1 MTKEVLRMYNIYSW
15 EGNIN
20 LIQNG
25 NFHLFEGEVVGLVG
39 NNHSGKSAFMG
50 AVTGEFPCK
59 SGKIW
64 ISENIK
70 RIDSIERAR
79 KGGVFLIKDE
89 SSLIEEFSIRDTM
102 KLNYGLA
109 EKGVGYQDYLK
120 KCKEIFHLLNI
131 SDAQNLKMDYDC
143 KIRDMTFHQRVLIE
157 IAQAMVCN
165 AKIIVMDSVV
175 GMLSQS
181 ARVRMREVFCLLVNR
196 GISIV
201 LIENQIECIRIY
213 LNRLCVMRKGKVV
226 AELNSSEVDANL
238 VSTLMEG
245 EKRELQDTV
254 GGDCISEACKAKAI
268 LKFDGVFT
276 SQGILNGLSLTL
288 YEGETLGIWN
298 KNRHSG
304 TAIAQILQGEMPFVK
319 GAITIGN
326 EAFLGQVGRTLK
338 PGLAV
343 LPESDQLFTNM
354 SIGEN
359 ISISALR
366 QNSYGKVVMKEGELR
381 YITQNLV
388 EEYFDNGKYKT
399 FIDQIVFESLIIK
412 KKISLCRAIASGAGI
427 FVYSNPFSHLDEGE
441 RKLFSQDIQKTAQ
454 KGISQIIISAHAE
467 MLYSVCS
474 RILEI
479 ERGVIVRETVSPTGG
494 R

>member
-1 MTKEVLRMYNIYSW
+1 M
-15 EGNIN
+15 
-20 LIQNG
+20 
-25 NFHLFEGEVVGLVG
+25 
-39 NNHSGKSAFMG
+39 
-50 AVTGEFPCK
+50 
-59 SGKIW
+59 
-64 ISENIK
+64 
-70 RIDSIERAR
+70 
-79 KGGVFLIKDE
+79 
-89 SSLIEEFSIRDTM
+89 
-102 KLNYGLA
+102 A
-109 EKGVGYQDYLK
+109 EP
-120 KCKEIFHLLNI
+120 
-131 SDAQNLKMDYDC
+131 
-143 KIRDMTFHQRVLIE
+143 
-157 IAQAMVCN
+157 
-165 AKIIVMDSVV
+165 
-175 GMLSQS
+175 LSQ
-181 ARVRMREVFCLLVNR
+181 A
-196 GISIV
+196 
-201 LIENQIECIRIY
+201 
-213 LNRLCVMRKGKVV
+213 
-226 AELNSSEVDANL
+226 
-238 VSTLMEG
+238 
-245 EKRELQDTV
+245 
-254 GGDCISEACKAKAI
+254 
-268 LKFDGVFT
+268 
-276 SQGILNGLSLTL
+276 SL
-288 YEGETLGIWN
+288 
-298 KNRHSG
+298 
-304 TAIAQILQGEMPFVK
+304 PFVK

-381 YITQNLV
+381 YLTQNLV